1 MYKPVKARRL
11 RVIEVFVRVGSGE
24 GAHADP
30 AEVLHTASTGHLVT
44 AIQLLV
50 GGDTK
55 QGGESRK
62 GCRSQKQHH
71 TPQSFVLS
79 QGGLIHRQQTQTTTY
94 AHKFALKVKYRN
106 IEQVVLQLDTNT
118 ISSHK

>member
-11 RVIEVFVRVGSGE
+11 GVIEVFVRVGSGE
-24 GAHADP
+24 RAHADP
-30 AEVLHTASTGHLVT
+30 AEVLHTAGTGHLVT

-62 GCRSQKQHH
+62 GCMSQKQH
-71 TPQSFVLS
+71 TTLPSLLSFLRE
-79 QGGLIHRQQTQTTTY
+79 G
-94 AHKFALKVKYRN
+94 
-106 IEQVVLQLDTNT
+106 
-118 ISSHK
+118 